1 MITLGRAAYQDNSR
15 NTEFYGLS
23 TDNKNDIPG
32 GMENIPNGSTLF
44 LMDTSE
50 VYMWDKA
57 NQQWRKI

>member
-1 MITLGRAAYQDNSR
+1 MITLGRAAYQDNPR

-50 VYMWDKA
+50 VYM
-57 NQQWRKI
+57 